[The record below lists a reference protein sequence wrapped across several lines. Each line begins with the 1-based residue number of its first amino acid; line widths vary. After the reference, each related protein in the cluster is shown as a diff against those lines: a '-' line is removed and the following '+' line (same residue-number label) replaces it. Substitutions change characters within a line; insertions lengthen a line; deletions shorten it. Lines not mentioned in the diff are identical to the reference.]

1 MTDFK
6 CSQCGVC
13 CKQAGKIGLPT
24 KEDGSCKFLSDDNQC
39 TIYDTRPDICNIK
52 TMYNKRK
59 ANGMD
64 ISYKEY
70 LKMSSQACNDMMDTY
85 NIDKKYRLNPE
96 DY

>member
-39 TIYDTRPDICNIK
+39 TIYDTRPDICNP
-52 TMYNKRK
+52 
-59 ANGMD
+59 
-64 ISYKEY
+64 
-70 LKMSSQACNDMMDTY
+70 L
-85 NIDKKYRLNPE
+85 
-96 DY
+96 